1 MKRFPNFDKLYLMRG
16 QLEERAGNR
25 EAAKAAY
32 QLGLRRCIS
41 STPLWVSLSRLE
53 EKSNN
58 LARARAILE
67 QVRLASFCILR

>member
-1 MKRFPNFDKLYLMRG
+1 MRG

-32 QLGLRRCIS
+32 QIGLRRCTHSVPIW
-41 STPLWVSLSRLE
+41 TSLARLE
-53 EKSNN
+53 ETSGS

-67 QVRLASFCILR
+67 QVSSLRN